1 MKQELAKKECIIQ
14 ELEKSVDQ
22 FNDTL
27 KNFDQTVEKITNEN
41 ARLKTEKD
49 NLAKD
54 LKLKELHDDVLKE
67 NENLKRTVKQLQLD
81 TCQLQIEVM
90 KFLNCKVNFLM

>member
-1 MKQELAKKECIIQ
+1 MNQELAKKQCIIQ

-27 KNFDQTVEKITNEN
+27 KNFDQTVEEITNEN

-49 NLAKD
+49 NLAKE
-54 LKLKELHDDVLKE
+54 LKLKEAHDDVLTE
-67 NENLKRTVKQLQLD
+67 NAILKRTVKQLQLD
-81 TCQLQIEVM
+81 TCQLQSDVIKY
-90 KFLNCKVNFLM
+90 KFLI

>member
-54 LKLKELHDDVLKE
+54 LKLKESHDDVLKE
-67 NENLKRTVKQLQLD
+67 NENLKRTVEQLQLD

-90 KFLNCKVNFLM
+90 NFLNCKVNFLM